1 MNNTTRKRFDEKKLE
16 QSHAVLRAVAHPLRI
31 EILNF
36 INKKEQTNV
45 QSIYHVLDI
54 PQSVTSQQLK
64 ILKDAHLVLVKK
76 NRKER
81 LYSINFQLFEK
92 IENALNSFFTDWFKA
107 LLLKAKQAIR
117 HILNDNNAIKK
128 HVSLK
133 HF

>member
-92 IENALNSFFTDWFKA
+92 IENALNSFFTD
-107 LLLKAKQAIR
+107 
-117 HILNDNNAIKK
+117 
-128 HVSLK
+128 
-133 HF
+133 

>member
-1 MNNTTRKRFDEKKLE
+1 MNNTTRKLFDEKKLE
-16 QSHAVLRAVAHPLRI
+16 QSHGVLRAVAHPLRI

-92 IENALNSFFTDWFKA
+92 IEIALISFFTD
-107 LLLKAKQAIR
+107 
-117 HILNDNNAIKK
+117 
-128 HVSLK
+128 
-133 HF
+133 